1 MYAFN
6 FTLVQFL
13 LSEPDYRPSLLDTS
27 EEAKQ
32 KNRADKGIRPY
43 FPNTLYEILTK
54 SFSYLHG
61 KETDW
66 TRAQNKKILTK
77 KNDKNSKTLISP

>member
-13 LSEPDYRPSLLDTS
+13 LSEPDYLPDTT

-32 KNRADKGIRPY
+32 KKNRADKGIGPY